1 MTVRADRPPRAVI
14 IGIAVFATVVLALFT
29 FIVVS
34 LVREARVEC
43 PLCEAVATNDPA
55 KVRVALDDGAPMADA
70 AWEAAVR
77 RVTDSG
83 ADASAVEIVRT
94 MLSRGADP
102 NASWFVGGTEARRSA
117 IQPAATR
124 MWASAVLAQSTA
136 SDALTAAMIT
146 HGLAPRGQAAAEA
159 LIAAAISERVPAVR
173 RLIDAGV
180 PPNRVDGEGG
190 PSALAR
196 AIQTRNLELIAVLE
210 AAGGREW

>member
-1 MTVRADRPPRAVI
+1 MTVRADRPPRAVV
-14 IGIAVFATVVLALFT
+14 IGIAVFAALVIGVFTV
-29 FIVVS
+29 IVVS
-34 LVREARVEC
+34 LVRSARADC
-43 PLCEAVATNDPA
+43 PLCDAVATNEPA
-55 KVRVALDDGAPMADA
+55 DVRAALDRGAPMATL
-70 AWEAAVR
+70 AWEAAVIHLGNAP
-77 RVTDSG
+77 DG
-83 ADASAVEIVRT
+83 EAEAQIVR
-94 MLSRGADP
+94 LLLERGADP
-102 NASWFVGGTEARRSA
+102 NAYFFVGGTMASRSA
-117 IQPAATR
+117 VQPSASKI
-124 MWASAVLAQSTA
+124 WASSVIAQSTA
-136 SDALTAAMIT
+136 ADEITAAMIT